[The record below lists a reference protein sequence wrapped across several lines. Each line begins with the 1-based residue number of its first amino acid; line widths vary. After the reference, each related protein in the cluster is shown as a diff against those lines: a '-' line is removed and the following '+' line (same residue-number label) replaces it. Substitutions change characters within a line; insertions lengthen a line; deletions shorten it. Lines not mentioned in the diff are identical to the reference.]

1 MIIKNV
7 IKTKDN
13 FVLLKI
19 FLTAIFLDIKKY
31 VKRMMELIV
40 LTNLMVIVKD
50 GIIHKMEQMS
60 IKVQLQTGKLDHIV
74 IQIMDKNA
82 HKFF

>member
-7 IKTKDN
+7 IRTKDN

-19 FLTAIFLDIKKY
+19 LLTAIFLDIKIY

-60 IKVQLQTGKLDHIV
+60 IKVQLQTGKLDHIA
-74 IQIMDKNA
+74 IQIMDKNV

>member
-7 IKTKDN
+7 IRTKDN

-19 FLTAIFLDIKKY
+19 LLTAIFQDIKIY

-50 GIIHKMEQMS
+50 GIILKMEQMS
-60 IKVQLQTGKLDHIV
+60 IKVHLQTGKLDHIA

>member
-19 FLTAIFLDIKKY
+19 FLTAIFLDIKIY

-50 GIIHKMEQMS
+50 GIT
-60 IKVQLQTGKLDHIV
+60 L
-74 IQIMDKNA
+74 
-82 HKFF
+82 

>member
-19 FLTAIFLDIKKY
+19 FLTAIFLDIKIY

-50 GIIHKMEQMS
+50 GITHKMEQMS
-60 IKVQLQTGKLDHIV
+60 IKVQLQTGKLDHIA

>member
-19 FLTAIFLDIKKY
+19 FLTAIFLDIKIY

-60 IKVQLQTGKLDHIV
+60 IKVQLQTGKLDHIA

>member
-19 FLTAIFLDIKKY
+19 FLTAIFLDIKIY

-60 IKVQLQTGKLDHIV
+60 IKVQLQTGKLDHIA
-74 IQIMDKNA
+74 IQIMGKNA

>member
-1 MIIKNV
+1 M
-7 IKTKDN
+7 
-13 FVLLKI
+13 LLKI
-19 FLTAIFLDIKKY
+19 LLTAIFQDIKIY
-31 VKRMMELIV
+31 VKHTMELIV
-40 LTNLMVIVKD
+40 LTNLMVIIKD

-60 IKVQLQTGKLDHIV
+60 IKVQLQTGKLDHIA

>member
-19 FLTAIFLDIKKY
+19 LLTAIFQDIKIY

-40 LTNLMVIVKD
+40 LTNLMVIEKD
-50 GIIHKMEQMS
+50 GITHKMELMS
-60 IKVQLQTGKLDHIV
+60 IKVQVQTAKLDHIA
-74 IQIMDKNA
+74 IQIMGKNA